1 MSFSTS
7 PARISTGSLP
17 IGPGEQARAVEL
29 FRLAAAAEAR
39 KWQTAQRR
47 RQQAKSTAQSVCSR
61 ASSVRQPTVTSSP
74 GVNGASSVFSE
85 IRRTMSSIPLGRRT
99 RYEVVRP
106 R

>member
-47 RQQAKSTAQSVCSR
+47 RQQAGALTSR
-61 ASSVRQPTVTSSP
+61 SGLRAWR
-74 GVNGASSVFSE
+74 AA
-85 IRRTMSSIPLGRRT
+85 
-99 RYEVVRP
+99 
-106 R
+106 